1 VTAPA
6 AAHTGLPPA
15 RAPYAL
21 VALLSAALLINYVD
35 RGSISIAA
43 PLLEKELQLAPAQ
56 TFVMLS
62 AFFWAYVPS
71 QPLMGW
77 LADHLG
83 AARVLAA
90 GFALWS
96 VSTFLTGLSAGIVG
110 LVGLR
115 LLMGVGESVFY
126 PSALALL
133 AQRVADR
140 HRARATAVMQFGAV
154 VGPALGAFVG
164 GIVMVR
170 YGWRAM
176 CMALGATS
184 LLWLIPWMTQ
194 PRIARQK
201 VPVACAGDAGPTYA
215 TILRQRALWGT
226 MLGNFCS
233 NYGFYFVFTALPLY
247 LVHERGLSLT
257 AMTHVTTVFYLMDA
271 ASVLA
276 TGWLLD
282 AWVRRGASPGRAY
295 KTALVLSALG
305 VGACLLAASAAGA
318 ATGVGLLLAT
328 ALADGLNS
336 PSVCSVTQRFAG
348 PLATGRWMGV
358 QNAASN
364 TAGIVAPIVTG
375 ALVQTSG
382 HYTLAL
388 WVTGA
393 VALSGLLGWL
403 VIVPEVEPIDWRAGR
418 TAALEAPAQ
427 G

>member
-1 VTAPA
+1 MTVE
-6 AAHTGLPPA
+6 AHTGSPSA
-15 RAPYAL
+15 RAPYTL
-21 VALLSAALLINYVD
+21 VALLSAGLLINYVD

-56 TFVMLS
+56 TFLVLS
-62 AFFWAYVPS
+62 AFFWAYVPA

-110 LVGLR
+110 LVALR
-115 LLMGVGESVFY
+115 LVMGVGESVFY

-133 AQRVADR
+133 AQRVAER
-140 HRARATAVMQFGAV
+140 HRARATAVVQFGAV

-164 GIVMVR
+164 TLVMVR

-176 CMALGATS
+176 CMALGASS

-194 PRIARQK
+194 LRMPPQKAPSARTSDSA
-201 VPVACAGDAGPTYA
+201 PSYA

-226 MLGNFCS
+226 MIGNFCS
-233 NYGFYFVFTALPLY
+233 NYAFYFVFTALPLY

-257 AMTHVTTVFYLMDA
+257 AMGSMTSAYYLVEA

-282 AWVRRGASPGRAY
+282 AWVRRGASPSRAY
-295 KTALVLSALG
+295 KTALVLSASG
-305 VGACLLAASAAGA
+305 VGVFLLAASGAGA
-318 ATGVGLLLAT
+318 ATGVGLLLAR
-328 ALADGLNS
+328 ALAHLERGL
-336 PSVCSVTQRFAG
+336 P
-348 PLATGRWMGV
+348 
-358 QNAASN
+358 
-364 TAGIVAPIVTG
+364 APRD
-375 ALVQTSG
+375 
-382 HYTLAL
+382 
-388 WVTGA
+388 A
-393 VALSGLLGWL
+393 VSRADRLLGYRAP
-403 VIVPEVEPIDWRAGR
+403 VSRGPRHHRGPEAGAELSFLIP
-418 TAALEAPAQ
+418 TLSPAPAPR
-427 G
+427 GWTREPCASRSAPPPGRSPASR